1 MDCLLLFGKMMLSS
15 PYEYCLF
22 FCFIFQCYYQLLK
35 PILLIGICEK
45 APLDQRDG
53 AAAGAG
59 ALGGDGL
66 GLGRYSG

>member
-1 MDCLLLFGKMMLSS
+1 MNTAFL
-15 PYEYCLF
+15 
-22 FCFIFQCYYQLLK
+22 IFQCYYQLLK